1 MGCCTAIQ
9 SVIHPVG
16 PGLGAGKR
24 RMPFAYCE
32 WTRADF
38 VDCAQ
43 RSRTSGSLPIPVKDL
58 RTRHNPARAVGSD
71 GLFSFSIKLS
81 LTKNGLLQA
90 WNHGIIP
97 DNFPTHGILSTL
109 VPQKPMNVTLP
120 IRRQDESFADII
132 LEQGGEISRRL
143 DLLRVES
150 FPPNAEKPLRHF
162 SLAEAADFVGVS
174 QSYIKKLHLQ
184 GKGVEPFVTPTG
196 RRYYTAD
203 QLNELRDTLNR
214 SPRRREGERLQVI
227 SVVNFKGGSG
237 KTTTAVHLSEY
248 LALRG
253 FRVLAVDL
261 DPQASLTAL
270 FGIQP
275 ELDGNSSFYDALRYD
290 EKRVSITSVRRH
302 TNFPGLDIVP
312 ANLELQEFEYE
323 TPVAML
329 SKDSKAGRNFYTLI
343 GSALAEV
350 DTDYDIVVI
359 DCPPQLGYLTLTAL
373 AAATSVLITVHPQML
388 DIMSMSQFLLML
400 GGILK
405 SIEAAGVKVSLDWF
419 RYLVTRY
426 EPGDIPQQEMV
437 GLMQSMF
444 ARQMLR
450 NPTVKST
457 AISDAGLTKQSLY
470 EVERSKFVPA
480 TYDRARE
487 SLDAVNGEIVDLI
500 YMSWGRQT

>member
-1 MGCCTAIQ
+1 M
-9 SVIHPVG
+9 
-16 PGLGAGKR
+16 
-24 RMPFAYCE
+24 
-32 WTRADF
+32 
-38 VDCAQ
+38 
-43 RSRTSGSLPIPVKDL
+43 
-58 RTRHNPARAVGSD
+58 
-71 GLFSFSIKLS
+71 
-81 LTKNGLLQA
+81 
-90 WNHGIIP
+90 
-97 DNFPTHGILSTL
+97 
-109 VPQKPMNVTLP
+109 TLP
-120 IRRQDESFADII
+120 IQTQDTSFADII
-132 LEQGGEISRRL
+132 LQQSSEISRRL
-143 DLLRVES
+143 DLLRLEN
-150 FPPNAEKPLRHF
+150 FPPDAQKPLRRF

-184 GKGVEPFVTPTG
+184 GKGAEPFVTPTG
-196 RRYYTAD
+196 RRYYTAA
-203 QLNELRDTLNR
+203 QMNELRAVLDR
-214 SPRRREGERLQVI
+214 FPGRKGSDKLQVI

-253 FRVLAVDL
+253 FRVLVVDL

-275 ELDGNSSFYDALRYD
+275 ELDGNPSFYDALRYD
-290 EKRVSITSVRRH
+290 EKRVSIGAVRRA

-312 ANLELQEFEYE
+312 ANLELQEYEYE
-323 TPVAML
+323 TPIAMHA
-329 SKDSKAGRNFYTLI
+329 KDSKAGRSFYTRI

-350 DTDYDIVVI
+350 DSDYDVVVI

-400 GGILK
+400 GDILK

-426 EPGDIPQQEMV
+426 EPGDVPQQEMV

-444 ARQMLR
+444 ARQMLK
-450 NPTVKST
+450 NPMVKST

-470 EVERSKFVPA
+470 EVERSEFVSS

-487 SLDAVNGEIVDLI
+487 SLDGVNGEIVDLI
-500 YMSWGRQT
+500 FKAWGRVE